1 MRSLFMRRDVLALST
16 LSAFAVFSGVSQL
29 GCSSGTTSTNAG
41 NNTSVG
47 TPGADAGPDAT
58 TAAPG
63 SEIGTKDGTPSSVT
77 FTEIY
82 SAGAASKLVDV
93 AYYPDKDQLWAVG
106 YGDHSVYVGNLA
118 TEPSS
123 WKKVLD
129 PAAAHFMYKPPAIAM
144 GTNGFWATCGDNTN
158 EHPSV
163 GDGSNALFMGPS
175 LWTTDT
181 TILGKRTS
189 GGLGSHYDMLH
200 NTPLCRGIAHVSANI
215 YWVFNSYD
223 SSLDKYDFHKDHG
236 PGEDDHS
243 DGEIYRY
250 AMGKVK
256 GVNGGTPSHVFYDAS
271 DKFLYVADTGNARI
285 AKLDTTKGTKGGP
298 LARQFEP
305 LEGNGIMM
313 GTDVEVVVAS
323 GVLTKPSGIEVKGDL
338 VYVTDAATSTFHVF
352 DKTGK
357 EVRKLD
363 TGFAANSLAGF
374 TFGGDGKIYFAD
386 MVAGKIFRIDPL

>member
-1 MRSLFMRRDVLALST
+1 MRTLFIGASALAALSVIVGLT
-16 LSAFAVFSGVSQL
+16 GSVSGCTSETTTT
-29 GCSSGTTSTNAG
+29 GGTTSG
-41 NNTSVG
+41 G
-47 TPGADAGPDAT
+47 TPAADAGPVAT
-58 TAAPG
+58 AVPG
-63 SEIGTKDGTPSSVT
+63 SEIGSKDGTPASVT

-93 AYYPDKDQLWAVG
+93 AYFADRDELWAVG
-106 YGDHSVYVGNLA
+106 YGDHSVYVGGLA
-118 TEPSS
+118 ADAPGF
-123 WKKVLD
+123 KKVLD

-158 EHPSV
+158 EHASV

-175 LWTTDT
+175 LWTTDMA
-181 TILGKRTS
+181 ILGKRTS

-271 DKFLYVADTGNARI
+271 DKFLYVADTGNGRVAR
-285 AKLDTTKGTKGGP
+285 LDTTKGTKGGP

-305 LEGNGIMM
+305 LEGNAIMT
-313 GTDVEVVVAS
+313 GTDVEDVVAK
-323 GVLTKPSGIEVKGDL
+323 GTLERPSGIEVKNDL

-357 EVRKLD
+357 EIRKLD
-363 TGFAANSLAGF
+363 TGLPGNSLAGF
-374 TFGGDGKIYFAD
+374 TFGGDGKIYFTD